1 MGTSIS
7 HGSPRTAKWKP
18 LHTCY
23 ENPNIPENMVLN
35 EIWRAADNPTA
46 EVRWS
51 KELKSDLIFSCLK
64 IIKNSNEISTAI
76 KGFSQIIFESK
87 NNSIASEL
95 AKRSI
100 PAAFNTEKPQ
110 TQWAAKLFSEI
121 TNYIVSR
128 DTSGFVGE
136 SYRNKTIQ
144 DLSNFKNNINS
155 FLFTKISDTPINIE
169 SKDDWDSFVDS
180 TINTLKSN

>member
-7 HGSPRTAKWKP
+7 HGSPRTPKWKP

-23 ENPNIPENMVLN
+23 ENPNIPEHKVLN
-35 EIWRAADNPTA
+35 EVWRAADNPA
-46 EVRWS
+46 EDMRWS
-51 KELKSDLIFSCLK
+51 DELKSEVIFSCLNT
-64 IIKNSNEISTAI
+64 INSSDEISKAI
-76 KGFSQIIFESK
+76 KGFSQIILESK

-110 TQWAAKLFSEI
+110 TEWAARLFSEI
-121 TNYIVSR
+121 TNYIISR

-136 SYRNKTIQ
+136 NYRNKTVQ
-144 DLSNFKNNINS
+144 ELSNFKNNITS
-155 FLFTKISDTPINIE
+155 FLYTKISDNPINIT

-180 TINTLKSN
+180 TITTLKSN